1 MSSWTL
7 LSPDCWGRPSVL
19 LPGSSERRYLYV
31 ISGCWRRNG
40 RGPLKRANSYGL
52 EREALLDLA
61 KRFAAALN
69 TVLYL
74 TWYAWKIPE
83 RVTAQALVDYEETM
97 KELLGSLLGSHIGAS
112 SMSGRAFATIDPLIQ
127 QLYELDERIAL
138 EIGHYDDEPDDARN
152 RIGSLHEA
160 ARRLERQSVDDLRS
174 MLQLRSRPEPDQ
186 HAPGVTRAAPE

>member
-1 MSSWTL
+1 MDAALAGL
-7 LSPDCWGRPSVL
+7 LGTAVGAAAGIVGTALSVRHQRL
-19 LPGSSERRYLYV
+19 LEAERARTAQEGELL
-31 ISGCWRRNG
+31 R
-40 RGPLKRANSYGL
+40 L

-174 MLQLRSRPEPDQ
+174 MLQLRFRPEPDQ